1 MSERIAIFF
10 DAENISAEYVNSIL
24 AKVKS
29 YGSVVIQR
37 AYADWSI
44 PNTQP
49 WKKLVAKQPI
59 SVYQQ
64 FHNGE
69 TQVIDKTIIMDAIQI
84 AIEHPDIDTFCLVAS
99 DKGYANLALR
109 LRELGKYVLGVGEEI
124 KAKEDSL
131 LVNACNEFIYVER
144 LNAVDDTILLDSDD
158 TEKNAAI
165 TNFSLSNFISQ
176 AYDSTPKTK
185 EGYALFSRLGEAI
198 RSFKPDFDYTDYGYK
213 TFKQMMEAFSDEYEI
228 YDDGKRAPTYM
239 VLRKEV
245 EITNRKAEG
254 VIQKVI
260 ATYGAI
266 KSEGKDFFF
275 YTGDFKKEFRDIK
288 LKKGMKVRFVVEKE
302 PDPVAPDKRDRN
314 GRAKEIEIL
323 KD

>member
-10 DAENISAEYVNSIL
+10 DAENISADYVNSIL

-29 YGSVVIQR
+29 YGSIVIQR

-109 LRELGKYVLGVGEEI
+109 LRELGKYVLGVGEEV

-131 LVNACNEFIYVER
+131 LVNACNEFIYVEK
-144 LNAVDDTILLDSDD
+144 LNTVDDDILLDNDPA
-158 TEKNAAI
+158 EKNADI

-185 EGYALFSRLGEAI
+185 EGYVLFSRLGESM
-198 RSFKPDFDYTDYGYK
+198 RSFKPDFDYTDYGFK
-213 TFKQMMEAFSDEYEI
+213 TFKQMIDAFSGEYEI
-228 YDDGKRAPTYM
+228 LDDGKPAPSYM
-239 VLRKEV
+239 ILRKEI
-245 EITNRKAEG
+245 EEANRYAEG
-254 VIQKVI
+254 VIRRI
-260 ATYGAI
+260 INYFGI
-266 KSEGKDFFF
+266 IRSDEKDYFFSIS
-275 YTGDFKKEFRDIK
+275 DVKKESRNIR
-288 LKKGMKVRFVVEKE
+288 LKKGMKVKFLVVREPSQGEEK
-302 PDPVAPDKRDRN
+302 ASFNN
-314 GRAKEIEIL
+314 GRAKEIEVL
-323 KD
+323 

>member
-29 YGSVVIQR
+29 YGSIIIQR

-109 LRELGKYVLGVGEEI
+109 LRELGKYVLGVGEEV

-131 LVNACNEFIYVER
+131 LVNACNEFIYVEK
-144 LNAVDDTILLDSDD
+144 LNTVEDTILLDTDPND
-158 TEKNAAI
+158 KNTDIA
-165 TNFSLSNFISQ
+165 NFSLSNFISQ

-185 EGYALFSRLGEAI
+185 EGYVLFSRLGEAM

-213 TFKQMMEAFSDEYEI
+213 TFKQMIDAFSSEYEI
-228 YDDGKRAPTYM
+228 LDDGRPAPTYM
-239 VLRKEV
+239 ILRKEI
-245 EITNRKAEG
+245 EETNRQAEG
-254 VIQKVI
+254 VIRRMI
-260 ATYGAI
+260 NYYGII
-266 KSEGKDFFF
+266 KSDEKDYFFSVS
-275 YTGDFKKEFRDIK
+275 DIKKEYRKIR
-288 LKKGMKVRFVVEKE
+288 LKKGMKVRFVVVRE
-302 PDPVAPDKRDRN
+302 PSQGEEQAAYNN
-314 GRAKEIEIL
+314 GRAKEIEICA
-323 KD
+323 K